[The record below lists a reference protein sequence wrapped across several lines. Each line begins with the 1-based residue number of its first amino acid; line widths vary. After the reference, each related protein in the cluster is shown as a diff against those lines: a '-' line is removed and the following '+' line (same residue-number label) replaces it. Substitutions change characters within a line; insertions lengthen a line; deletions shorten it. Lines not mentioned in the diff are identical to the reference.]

1 MGVNPG
7 VVFLLICIGLLT
19 TAIVV
24 HVTSTNLAL
33 PISPFLSLLP
43 ILLPIIGTVN
53 AFYYPRLL
61 FNASTSPARTEQL
74 FPTIIQSLQGILTT
88 AVAVIL
94 LQTALPGDGLNCS
107 LSTSWQRM
115 FVAKDE
121 SAIKH
126 IQDSLHCCGLNS
138 VKDRGWP
145 FNGNT
150 HCAEITGRKTAC
162 VGPWRDATVR
172 NSSIDLGVVLV
183 VGVLQVLTLLFM
195 QSASNWRHAW
205 WAQGWSHLSERPI
218 EERERTRPLLTAAVS
233 ASSLPNDSG
242 DESDIP
248 VTYRDLSP
256 QYGTT
261 GEGRRGRLRAGSGRV
276 EPSSLRNIESVE
288 TAENAENAWGNE

>member
-43 ILLPIIGTVN
+43 ILLPILGTIN

-61 FNASTSPARTEQL
+61 FNASTSLARTEQL
-74 FPTIIQSLQGILTT
+74 FPTIIQTLQGILTT

-94 LQTALPGDGLNCS
+94 LQTALPGDGLDCA

-121 SAIKH
+121 STIRR
-126 IQDSLHCCGLNS
+126 IQDGLNCCGLNS

-145 FNGNT
+145 FGPT
-150 HCAEITGRKTAC
+150 ARCVEITGRDTAC

-172 NSSIDLGVVLV
+172 NSSIDLGIVLT

-205 WAQGWSHLSERPI
+205 WAQPWSHLSERPI
-218 EERERTRPLLTAAVS
+218 EERQRRPLLTATIS
-233 ASSLPNDSG
+233 AHSAHDSG
-242 DESDIP
+242 EESEDI
-248 VTYRDLSP
+248 VRYSDLNP
-256 QYGTT
+256 HYGTT
-261 GEGRRGRLRAGSGRV
+261 GEGQRGRIRPGSGSGRI
-276 EPSSLRNIESVE
+276 EPSSLRNV
-288 TAENAENAWGNE
+288 ENAENEWRDE